1 MKYLNTSRLKLIA
14 CEVHILKAAI
24 ESNQQLEKLLHVNVP
39 DHWTEFG
46 MEAMKYAMNK
56 LAEDENDHGWWTYL
70 PIHLADHML
79 IGSCGYKGKPTE
91 DGIVEIGY
99 EVTPAY
105 RNRGYATEM
114 CGALLENAFS
124 YLQVTQ
130 VIAHTLAEEN
140 ASARVLAKC
149 GFIQVRELTDPEDGL
164 IWRWETGR
172 KSV

>member
-1 MKYLNTSRLKLIA
+1 MKYLNTSRLKLMA
-14 CEVHILKAAI
+14 CDSQILKAAI

-46 MEAMKYAMNK
+46 MEPMKYAMDK
-56 LAEDENDHGWWTYL
+56 LAEDEDDHGWWTYL
-70 PIHLADHML
+70 PIHLADNML
-79 IGSCGYKGKPTE
+79 IGSCGYKGKPSE

-105 RNRGYATEM
+105 RNKGYASEM
-114 CGALLENAFS
+114 CVALLENAFS
-124 YLQVTQ
+124 HLQVTQ

-140 ASARVLAKC
+140 ASSRVLAKC
-149 GFIQVRELTDPEDGL
+149 GFIQVGELTDPEDGL

-172 KSV
+172 KTT